1 MRSPPTGDTQK
12 AQSGRALVSDAKIC
26 PAPLPQRFPP
36 PSWYQT
42 AGKEE
47 PKSRCRQQNALESQV
62 QISFRCFGLCNPP
75 RHLPAE
81 AKGIA
86 GINNATVSA
95 IKRRMEATEAVP
107 ISTHRSLVARAGLAS
122 AGSRLRRGNKK
133 QNNTNLVRSYGLRFG
148 GEGKKKKK
156 RCWKAHLGNLGSGI
170 LCRASESVTLLCKIF
185 TSRKDV
191 FSLPPR
197 VNTGYLS

>member
-1 MRSPPTGDTQK
+1 MPRSP
-12 AQSGRALVSDAKIC
+12 SSH
-26 PAPLPQRFPP
+26 FPH

-42 AGKEE
+42 VGEEE
-47 PKSRCRQQNALESQV
+47 PKSRCRQQNALEGRV
-62 QISFRCFGLCNPP
+62 QISLRCFGLYNLPQ
-75 RHLPAE
+75 HLPAE

-86 GINNATVSA
+86 GINNTTVSA
-95 IKRRMEATEAVP
+95 IKRKMEGIEAVP

-122 AGSRLRRGNKK
+122 AGSRLCRGNKK
-133 QNNTNLVRSYGLRFG
+133 QNNTNLVQSYGLRFG
-148 GEGKKKKK
+148 GEIKKKKL
-156 RCWKAHLGNLGSGI
+156 CWKAHLGNSGSGI
-170 LCRASESVTLLCKIF
+170 LCRASEPVTLLCKIF